1 MQNEWKQSSPT
12 AFLPVLMS
20 NDFISTE
27 IKSRDPPEQ
36 VSLASCKQVASLTA
50 VKGRKG
56 KDGPRG

>member
-20 NDFISTE
+20 NGFISTE

-36 VSLASCKQVASLTA
+36 VSITA